1 MENLRE
7 VARVAGKAT
16 YNTGKPCRKGHMA
29 DRYVSTGHCV
39 TCQRQHSA
47 EAIAERNNVPSHTFR
62 VYPREVQAFGLFA
75 LTLAA
80 SHWPG
85 LDLTGHVKRASG
97 RTSVLGAI
105 FVRVPCHPSDLPAL
119 EKAATALRAQREGLV
134 GRDVLGAVFR
144 TAVAGGATL
153 MKNAFE
159 RAGAHAH

>member
-1 MENLRE
+1 MENLRDR
-7 VARVAGKAT
+7 ARAAGKAT
-16 YNTGKPCRKGHMA
+16 YNTGKPCRQGHMA

-39 TCQRQHSA
+39 MCQRKHSA
-47 EAIAERNNVPSHTFR
+47 DAIAERNAVPSATFR

-80 SHWPG
+80 AHWPG

-105 FVRVPCHPSDLPAL
+105 FVRVPCHPSDKAAL
-119 EKAATALRAQREGLV
+119 EQAATALRAQREGLT

-144 TAVAGGATL
+144 TALASGATL
-153 MKNAFE
+153 
-159 RAGAHAH
+159 RRTPYSVQLAH